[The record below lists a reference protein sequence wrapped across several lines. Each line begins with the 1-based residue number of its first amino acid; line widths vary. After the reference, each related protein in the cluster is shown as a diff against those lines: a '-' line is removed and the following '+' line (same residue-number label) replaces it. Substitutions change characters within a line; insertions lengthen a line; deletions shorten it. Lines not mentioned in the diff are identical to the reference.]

1 MHSHQKGFIV
11 MLRLHAPCTALCLC
25 FLLVGIV
32 IGGCLIALLP
42 HSNLIHLTVLPNHAV
57 NLSPEDGDRIDW
69 VVYKRKTAPAQ
80 TAPKPPTITFTEA
93 SGSPCGKTALAGTCL
108 FNDARRGIFTY
119 HCSDSAN
126 CDPGIGPKSTSG
138 THFNQGIFGYILTGL
153 ARILGT
159 LAFGIDRTFGF
170 LPTPT
175 ERESSQK
182 ISAARVEAALQTGG
196 DPYTDAAVG
205 CGSNNTATV
214 VSSNISDPSNIS
226 KPQGQNIYWVGSDDF
241 TLTIDPSI
249 CEGPTSTLDFFQQC
263 KLKGM
268 PGTVYRYTVTD
279 NSCKNPTST
288 TYTITPLK
296 P

>member
-1 MHSHQKGFIV
+1 MHSNQKGFIV
-11 MLRLHAPCTALCLC
+11 MLRLHGPCTALCLC

-57 NLSPEDGDRIDW
+57 NLSPEDGDLIDW
-69 VVYKRKTAPAQ
+69 VAYGRKPAPAQ
-80 TAPKPPTITFTEA
+80 TAPNRPTITFTTA
-93 SGSPCGKTALAGTCL
+93 SGSPCDKTAPAGTCL
-108 FNDARRGIFTY
+108 FNDPRPGIFTY
-119 HCSDSAN
+119 HCSGSAD
-126 CDPGIGPKSTSG
+126 CDPGIGPKTTTG

-159 LAFGIDRTFGF
+159 LVFGIDRTFGF

-175 ERESSQK
+175 ERGSSEK
-182 ISAARVEAALQTGG
+182 ISAARVDAALQTGG
-196 DPYTDAAVG
+196 DPYTDASVG
-205 CGSNNTATV
+205 CGSNDTATV

-226 KPQGQNIYWVGSDDF
+226 KPQGQNINWVGSDDF
-241 TLTIDPSI
+241 TLTIDTKI
-249 CEGPTSTLDFFQQC
+249 CEGTTSTPGLFQNC
-263 KLKGM
+263 KLVGT
-268 PGTVYRYTVTD
+268 PETVYRYTVTD
-279 NSCKNPTST
+279 SSCKNPTST